1 MKANPKPQKK
11 NMKTNWKL
19 WTTVMIPW
27 KIDFIF
33 FSKFQIFFLKKEKY
47 YVKGKLLLFDKKY
60 LRKILNTK
68 ESRILCTVMPAAEEM
83 LIKEEG

>member
-1 MKANPKPQKK
+1 MNNRDDTMK
-11 NMKTNWKL
+11 NWFY
-19 WTTVMIPW
+19 I
-27 KIDFIF
+27 

>member
-1 MKANPKPQKK
+1 M
-11 NMKTNWKL
+11 
-19 WTTVMIPW
+19 
-27 KIDFIF
+27 
-33 FSKFQIFFLKKEKY
+33 KKEKY